1 MSSEN
6 AVDAAKVEAEQ
17 IKSVMYKPYFSEMH
31 SIN

>member
-17 IKSVMYKPYFSEMH
+17 IKSVTFKSYFSVMH
-31 SIN
+31 HIN